1 MFTADLP
8 GYSQNISYFPY
19 PNYMVCN
26 SMSTAISEQSDEF
39 DDDDDLDSIDMEEC
53 YVVTRDYTKLS
64 MDELDVYEGQMVC
77 IIDDSDRG

>member
-1 MFTADLP
+1 
-8 GYSQNISYFPY
+8 
-19 PNYMVCN
+19 
-26 SMSTAISEQSDEF
+26 MSTAISEQSDEF
-39 DDDDDLDSIDMEEC
+39 DDDDDDLDSIDMEEC